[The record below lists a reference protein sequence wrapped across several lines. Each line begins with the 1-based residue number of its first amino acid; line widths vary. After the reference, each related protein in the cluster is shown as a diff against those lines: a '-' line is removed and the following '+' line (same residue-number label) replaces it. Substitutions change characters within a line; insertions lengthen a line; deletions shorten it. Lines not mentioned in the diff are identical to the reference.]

1 MAEFLHFSRDTR
13 VYAQKDGRL
22 WQIPVL
28 DGFSFSQTTNTS
40 EITLSEMEDSFGRSR
55 RGMKMFTDSLSA
67 AEWSFS
73 TYMRPFKSSATG
85 ADADNGLADDVEG
98 VHHAVDE
105 VLWANMAGRNV
116 FDVSGYNFEPAT
128 NLGGGISHIYVS
140 QQGVSSTS
148 SLDVK
153 TYVVTILKE
162 GNSSTEVKV
171 REKGTTTDLNTGNE
185 VVALGQFATADE
197 GMRNAAFEFTVDA
210 NGNVTN
216 LNTVTEEITLV
227 GGATEDRLTRDSITE
242 RGTRFVTG
250 DTVTINS
257 GVLTGD
263 TLDTAI
269 EFTIR
274 ADSFDQMQDY
284 TEVNFHDSNRAQIG
298 TFTLYFIMNKGS
310 DGRLIYVLENA
321 VCNEVTVDFDVDG
334 LATTNWSGFAGRIKE
349 MNKNA
354 DTNVRIESS
363 SEQAIRLS
371 VGSVEPSSSLESLDL
386 WIDTSDDDSFYIYDD
401 GNGTGPASAA
411 ANWYHAIED
420 NVTETGNF
428 IRNRLTQ
435 LTIGADATFDSN
447 APVDYY
453 TTAEGGYSIPLTGG
467 SFTIT
472 NNVNYLT
479 PEELGLV
486 NQPIEHVTGTRGC
499 SGSMTC
505 YLGASD
511 LATNRSKDLFND
523 LVNDTTSVINE
534 FELKF
539 KVGGSDTTNFATV
552 EFVVDRAH
560 LEIPTHSVEDVI
572 SLEANFAAQGSS
584 IGETDEVYVRFRGV

>member
-28 DGFSFSQTTNTS
+28 DGFSFAQTTNTS

-73 TYMRPFKSSATG
+73 TYMRPFKSSAT
-85 ADADNGLADDVEG
+85 AATADNGLADDVAG

-116 FDVSGYNFEPAT
+116 FDVSAYNFEPANT
-128 NLGGGISHIYVS
+128 LGGGISHIYVS
-140 QQGVSSTS
+140 QQGVSASGT
-148 SLDVK
+148 LDATK

-162 GNSSTEVKV
+162 GNSSTEVKL
-171 REKGTTTDLNTGNE
+171 REKGTTTDLNTGGE
-185 VVALGQFATADE
+185 VVAAGGFATTDE
-197 GMRNAAFEFTVDA
+197 GMRNAAFEFTVDI

-227 GGATEDRLTRDSITE
+227 GGTTEDRLTRDSITE
-242 RGTRFVTG
+242 RGTRFLTG
-250 DTVTINS
+250 DTVTIS
-257 GVLTGD
+257 GGLIGD
-263 TLDTAI
+263 TLSTPI

-363 SEQAIRLS
+363 SEQAINLS
-371 VGSVEPSSSLESLDL
+371 VGSSEPSSSLEALDL
-386 WIDTSDDDSFYIYDD
+386 WIDTANDDSFYIYDD
-401 GNGTGPASAA
+401 GSGTGPAAA
-411 ANWYHAIED
+411 AADWYHAIED

-560 LEIPTHSVEDVI
+560 LEIPTHSIEDVI

>member
-73 TYMRPFKSSATG
+73 TYMRPFKSSATP
-85 ADADNGLADDVEG
+85 ADATNGLSDNTEG

-116 FDVSGYNFEPAT
+116 FDNVEYLFEPANT
-128 NLGGGISHIYVS
+128 LGGGISHIYVS
-140 QQGVSSTS
+140 QQGVATGTV
-148 SLDVK
+148 DAA

-162 GNSSTEVKV
+162 GNTSTEVKV
-171 REKGTTTDLNTGNE
+171 RKKGETTDLNTGTE
-185 VVALGQFATADE
+185 VVAASIGFSPANQ
-197 GMRNAAFEFTVDA
+197 GMRNAAFKFTINSSGV
-210 NGNVTN
+210 VTS
-216 LNTVTEEITLV
+216 TTTTLV
-227 GGATEDRLTRDSITE
+227 GGGTEEWLTRDEITE

-250 DTVTINS
+250 DTVTITS
-257 GVLTGD
+257 GTTNFSGLGADLV
-263 TLDTAI
+263 
-269 EFTIR
+269 FTID
-274 ADSFDQMQDY
+274 ADSFSQEQDF

-310 DGRLIYVLENA
+310 DGRLVYVLENA
-321 VCNEVTVDFDVDG
+321 VCNEVTVDFDVEG
-334 LATTNWSGFAGRIKE
+334 IATTNWSGFAGRIKE
-349 MNKNA
+349 MTKNG
-354 DTNVRIESS
+354 DTNVRIESGTETPIKLAIS
-363 SEQAIRLS
+363 DTEPTGSETT
-371 VGSVEPSSSLESLDL
+371 LDL
-386 WIDTSDDDSFYIYDD
+386 WIDSNDDDSLYIYDT
-401 GNGTGPASAA
+401 NT
-411 ANWYHAIED
+411 YHHAIEED
-420 NVTETGNF
+420 ITDTGNF

-435 LTIGADATFDSN
+435 LTIGADATFDGN
-447 APVDYY
+447 ATVDYF

-467 SFTIT
+467 SFTIS
-472 NNVNYLT
+472 NNINYLT

-486 NQPIEHVTGTRGC
+486 NQPIEHVTGTRSC

-511 LATNRSKDLFND
+511 TATNRSKDLFND

-534 FELKF
+534 FELVF
-539 KVGGSDTTNFATV
+539 KVGGSDTTNFPTV

-560 LEIPTHSVEDVI
+560 LEIPTHSIEDVI

-584 IGETDEVYVRFRGV
+584 IGETDEVYVRFRGI

>member
-1 MAEFLHFSRDTR
+1 M
-13 VYAQKDGRL
+13 
-22 WQIPVL
+22 
-28 DGFSFSQTTNTS
+28 
-40 EITLSEMEDSFGRSR
+40 R
-55 RGMKMFTDSLSA
+55 RGNA
-67 AEWSFS
+67 
-73 TYMRPFKSSATG
+73 YMHMCTARSS
-85 ADADNGLADDVEG
+85 
-98 VHHAVDE
+98 
-105 VLWANMAGRNV
+105 
-116 FDVSGYNFEPAT
+116 
-128 NLGGGISHIYVS
+128 
-140 QQGVSSTS
+140 
-148 SLDVK
+148 
-153 TYVVTILKE
+153 
-162 GNSSTEVKV
+162 
-171 REKGTTTDLNTGNE
+171 
-185 VVALGQFATADE
+185 
-197 GMRNAAFEFTVDA
+197 
-210 NGNVTN
+210 
-216 LNTVTEEITLV
+216 
-227 GGATEDRLTRDSITE
+227 
-242 RGTRFVTG
+242 
-250 DTVTINS
+250 
-257 GVLTGD
+257 
-263 TLDTAI
+263 
-269 EFTIR
+269 
-274 ADSFDQMQDY
+274 
-284 TEVNFHDSNRAQIG
+284 
-298 TFTLYFIMNKGS
+298 
-310 DGRLIYVLENA
+310 
-321 VCNEVTVDFDVDG
+321 
-334 LATTNWSGFAGRIKE
+334 
-349 MNKNA
+349 
-354 DTNVRIESS
+354 
-363 SEQAIRLS
+363 
-371 VGSVEPSSSLESLDL
+371 
-386 WIDTSDDDSFYIYDD
+386 
-401 GNGTGPASAA
+401 SAA
-411 ANWYHAIED
+411 AAADWYHAIED

-560 LEIPTHSVEDVI
+560 LEIPTHSIEDVI

>member
-1 MAEFLHFSRDTR
+1 
-13 VYAQKDGRL
+13 
-22 WQIPVL
+22 
-28 DGFSFSQTTNTS
+28 
-40 EITLSEMEDSFGRSR
+40 MEDSFGRSR

-73 TYMRPFKSSATG
+73 TYMRPFKSGATFG
-85 ADADNGLADDVEG
+85 NATNGLSDNTQG

-116 FDVSGYNFEPAT
+116 FDNVEYLFEPAT
-128 NLGGGISHIYVS
+128 TLGGGISHIYVS
-140 QQGVSSTS
+140 QQGASTGGT
-148 SLDVK
+148 LDVK

-162 GNSSTEVKV
+162 GNTSTEVKV

-185 VVALGQFATADE
+185 VVAAGGFSPVGE
-197 GMRNAAFEFTVDA
+197 GMR

-242 RGTRFVTG
+242 RGTRFLTG
-250 DTVTINS
+250 DTVTINT

-263 TLDTAI
+263 TLTTPI
-269 EFTIR
+269 IFTIR
-274 ADSFDQMQDY
+274 ADSFEQMQDY

-354 DTNVRIESS
+354 HTQVRIQSS
-363 SEQAIRLS
+363 SEAAIQLH
-371 VGSVEPSSSLESLDL
+371 VADAAPALGTALDL
-386 WIDTSDDDSFYIYDD
+386 WIDSNDDDSFYIS
-401 GNGTGPASAA
+401 TGAGGA
-411 ANWYHAIED
+411 WYHAIED

-435 LTIGADATFDSN
+435 LTIGADATFDGN
-447 APVDYY
+447 APVDYF

-467 SFTIT
+467 SFTIS

-486 NQPIEHVTGTRGC
+486 NQPIEHVTGTRSC

>member
-73 TYMRPFKSSATG
+73 TYMRPFKSSATP
-85 ADADNGLADDVEG
+85 ADATNGLSDDTEG

-116 FDVSGYNFEPAT
+116 FDTASYNFEPAVT
-128 NLGGGISHIYVS
+128 LGGGISHI
-140 QQGVSSTS
+140 STTGGGS
-148 SLDVK
+148 GGSITGG
-153 TYVVTILKE
+153 TYVVTILKA
-162 GNSSTEVKV
+162 GNTTTEVV
-171 REKGTTTDLNTGNE
+171 LREKGTTTDLN
-185 VVALGQFATADE
+185 VVADANAVVADGAGGFTPTDE
-197 GMRNAAFEFTVDA
+197 GMRNAAFEFTLDTS
-210 NGNVTN
+210 GNVTN
-216 LNTVTEEITLV
+216 VNSVTEEITLV
-227 GGATEDRLTRDSITE
+227 GGTTENRLTRDSITE
-242 RGTRFVTG
+242 RGTRFMTG
-250 DTVTINS
+250 DTVTITESSAGSIFGGAGISSPLVFN
-257 GVLTGD
+257 
-263 TLDTAI
+263 
-269 EFTIR
+269 IR

-284 TEVNFHDSNRAQIG
+284 TEVNFHDSNRAQLG

-354 DTNVRIESS
+354 HTDVRIQSS
-363 SEQAIRLS
+363 SEAPIELHVS
-371 VGSVEPSSSLESLDL
+371 DTAPAFGDALDL
-386 WIDTSDDDSFYIYDD
+386 WIDSNDDDSFYIS
-401 GNGTGPASAA
+401 TGSA
-411 ANWYHAIED
+411 WYHAIED

-435 LTIGADATFDSN
+435 LTIGADATFDGN
-447 APVDYY
+447 APVDYF

-560 LEIPTHSVEDVI
+560 LEIPTHSIEDVI